1 MADKL
6 FLVVATPCYGG
17 LCTTAYT
24 HSMLLLQ
31 QACRSSGVEL
41 TWLLGSS
48 DALITRAR
56 ADLVTAFLDIPDA
69 THLLFIDADI
79 GFDPKAVFRLMGF
92 GVDVVAGAYPVKA
105 IDWDRVRMALA
116 ENRPK
121 PECAALQYVFGLE
134 DPSRVVVKNGFAKA
148 RNVGNGFLLIRR
160 GALTKLCAAHPEL
173 RYTKIHARLDA
184 HKDSPNRYALF
195 DTMIDKE
202 TGEYLSED
210 YAFCRRWRDLGG
222 DIWVDLES
230 KLTHVG
236 AMKFVGD
243 LSTQFDPLSQNVPP
257 RR

>member
-1 MADKL
+1 MADRI

-17 LCTTAYT
+17 MTTTAYT
-24 HSMLLLQ
+24 HSMLMLQ
-31 QACRSSGVEL
+31 QACRASGVEL

-69 THLLFIDADI
+69 THLMFIDADI
-79 GFDPKAVFRLMGF
+79 GFDPKQVFRMMGL
-92 GVDVVAGAYPVKA
+92 GVDVVGGAYPIKA
-105 IDWDRVRMALA
+105 IDFERVRRAFA

-134 DPSRVVVKNGFAKA
+134 DPQRVVVKQGFAKA
-148 RNVGNGFLLIRR
+148 RHVGNGFLLIRR
-160 GALTKLCAAHPEL
+160 EALTKMCSAHPEL
-173 RYTKIHARLDA
+173 RYSKIHIRNDA

-195 DTMIDKE
+195 ETMIDKE

-236 AMKFVGD
+236 AIRFVGD
-243 LSTQFDPLSQNVPP
+243 LSTQFDPVSQGVPQK
-257 RR
+257 R